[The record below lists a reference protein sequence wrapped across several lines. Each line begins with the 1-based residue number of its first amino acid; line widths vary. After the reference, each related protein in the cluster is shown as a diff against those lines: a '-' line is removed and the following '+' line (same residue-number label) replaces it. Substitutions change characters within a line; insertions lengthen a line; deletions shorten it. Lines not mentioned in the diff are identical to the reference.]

1 MREWSWVKYY
11 INSDYNDD
19 DDISLV
25 DNDPNLYYTFPKNS
39 QDDI

>member
-1 MREWSWVKYY
+1 MREWSWVKYN

-25 DNDPNLYYTFPKNS
+25 IIDPNLYYTFPKNS